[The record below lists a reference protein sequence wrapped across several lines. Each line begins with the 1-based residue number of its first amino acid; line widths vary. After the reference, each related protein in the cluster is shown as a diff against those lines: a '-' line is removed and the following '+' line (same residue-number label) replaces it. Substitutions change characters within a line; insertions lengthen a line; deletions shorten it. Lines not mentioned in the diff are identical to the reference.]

1 MVPMPDRQSTIC
13 ISTSSAGRSCAPA
26 SGSRDRANPEEGD
39 VTEPT
44 LKQRLDEE
52 LKSAMR
58 SGDTTSRDAIRYILA
73 AVKNAEIDARG
84 SGAAADPEAA
94 LRRLA
99 KQLNDAI
106 DQYTAAGRQDLADR
120 EAAQLVVL
128 KRYLPAELSDD
139 ELQALVDRAV
149 AETGAS
155 SPKEMGKVIPV
166 VLKEAAGRADGR
178 RVSEAVRAALAR

>member
-1 MVPMPDRQSTIC
+1 MS
-13 ISTSSAGRSCAPA
+13 
-26 SGSRDRANPEEGD
+26 
-39 VTEPT
+39 EPT
-44 LKQRLDEE
+44 LRQRLDDD

-58 SGDTTSRDAIRYILA
+58 SGDTTSRDAIRYILS

-84 SGAAADPEAA
+84 SGAEADPAAA
-94 LRRLA
+94 LRKLA

-120 EAAQLVVL
+120 EGAQLAVL
-128 KRYLPAELSDD
+128 KRYLPQELSDD
-139 ELQALVDRAV
+139 ELQALVDRAI

-155 SPKEMGKVIPV
+155 GPKEMGKVMPV
-166 VLKEAAGRADGR
+166 VLREAGGRADGR

>member
-1 MVPMPDRQSTIC
+1 
-13 ISTSSAGRSCAPA
+13 
-26 SGSRDRANPEEGD
+26 

-44 LKQRLDEE
+44 LKQRLDED

-84 SGAAADPEAA
+84 SGAAADPDAA